1 MFDVQ
6 STKGIGMKYN
16 DLACKMSIRDA
27 NTGEKTRNL
36 VTRLPGMQVPT
47 VCQSVETVREDQG
60 NDSQAHRKDSRCQNE
75 KAGTCDELHQ
85 MKTGA
90 VVTG

>member
-27 NTGEKTRNL
+27 NTGAKTRNL
-36 VTRLPGMQVPT
+36 VTRLPGKQVPT

-60 NDSQAHRKDSRCQNE
+60 NDSQAPEIRFQAQNE